1 MIFYLMRCPESR
13 KEIKAVF
20 EPLPAV
26 YVMVLGFDPVFRVLS
41 RGHEV
46 T

>member
-1 MIFYLMRCPESR
+1 MWCPESR
-13 KEIKAVF
+13 KEITADF

-26 YVMVLGFDPVFRVLS
+26 YVMVLGFDPVFQVLS

-46 T
+46 S